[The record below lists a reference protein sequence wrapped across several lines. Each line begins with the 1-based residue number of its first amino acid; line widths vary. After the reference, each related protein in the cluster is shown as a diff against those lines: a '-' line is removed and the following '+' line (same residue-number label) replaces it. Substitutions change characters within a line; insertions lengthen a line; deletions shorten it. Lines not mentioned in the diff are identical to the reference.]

1 MPKTVLPTLKG
12 SNYSPPSWS
21 FYISARATLN
31 EETMGSGNLLP
42 SPLWGRG
49 FASGALIS
57 RGGPGEGVE
66 TVSSPHPYRKT
77 RSLARTTGRTDKA
90 RELRRSST
98 EAEQA
103 AWHLLRKLGL
113 KGFRFR
119 GQQTAV
125 GPYIAGFCCRERRL
139 IVELYGATLIVAPPL
154 RAASGVSTFATTA
167 TVVKGD
173 RV

>member
-1 MPKTVLPTLKG
+1 MGISFPR
-12 SNYSPPSWS
+12 PSGG
-21 FYISARATLN
+21 
-31 EETMGSGNLLP
+31 EGV
-42 SPLWGRG
+42 
-49 FASGALIS
+49 ASGALIS

-119 GQQTAV
+119 GQHTAV
-125 GPYIAGFCCRERRL
+125 GPYIADFCCRERRL

-167 TVVKGD
+167 NVVKGD